1 MVTRKN
7 RCAEAFSAI
16 LESATTQILVNRQA
30 VLETDDPE
38 GAHQLRIGLRRLRG
52 ALRALRP
59 LVDRD
64 CLRAFERSARNLGR
78 SAGMLRDADVMISG
92 IMAPMEAVASDKSG
106 FAELH
111 AALVRDR
118 QGQARGGPRRVTQS
132 SVDQVATLLDALA
145 AHTGGERG
153 AGKAHNQARAQGATQ
168 SLEEIRRAWAKP
180 EAA

>member
-38 GAHQLRIGLRRLRG
+38 GAHQLRIGLRR
-52 ALRALRP
+52 LRALRP

-145 AHTGGERG
+145 AHTGGDRG
-153 AGKAHNQARAQGATQ
+153 AARSGNR
-168 SLEEIRRAWAKP
+168 SSKRSGRRSAP
-180 EAA
+180 LR